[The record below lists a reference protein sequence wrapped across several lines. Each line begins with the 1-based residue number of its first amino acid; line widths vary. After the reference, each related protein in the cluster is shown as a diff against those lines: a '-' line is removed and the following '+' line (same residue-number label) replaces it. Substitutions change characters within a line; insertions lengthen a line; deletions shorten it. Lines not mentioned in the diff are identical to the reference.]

1 MDWPLRVG
9 VGVGDLFGMGHE
21 PDEVIGEVRRAAA
34 DGFDRAW
41 LAQIPY
47 RSDALTLIA
56 VAGREVPG
64 IELGTA
70 VVPLPPRHPAVL
82 AQQALTVQAA
92 IGGRLVLGVG
102 LSHRLVIEGFYGL
115 SYATPATQTREYVA
129 VLTALLNGRADGMTM
144 DVPGVKAPPPV
155 LLGALGPRMVE
166 IAGSLVDGAITWM
179 TGAPGLSTHV
189 AAPLR
194 RAASAAGRPEPEIVV
209 GLPVCVTG
217 DEADARRRIAER
229 FRGYGTIPAYRMMLD
244 RQGLAGAEDVA
255 LIGSEAVV
263 GDAIAALAAAG
274 ATELL
279 AIVYGTPD
287 ERERTRALL
296 GAVTSP

>member
-70 VVPLPPRHPAVL
+70 VVPVPPRHPAVL

-102 LSHRLVIEGFYGL
+102 ISHRLVIEGFYGL
-115 SYATPATQTREYVA
+115 SYATPATQMREYVA
-129 VLTALLNGRADGMTM
+129 VLTASLNGQAAGMTM

-155 LLGALGPRMVE
+155 LLGALGPRMLE
-166 IAGSLVDGAITWM
+166 IAGSLGDGTITWM
-179 TGAPGLSTHV
+179 TGAKGLSTHI
-189 AAPLR
+189 APRLHQ
-194 RAASAAGRPEPEIVV
+194 AASAAGRPDPEIVV

-217 DEADARRRIAER
+217 DVADARRRIAER
-229 FRGYGTIPAYRMMLD
+229 FRGYGTIPSYRTMLD
-244 RQGLAGAEDVA
+244 RQGLAGPEDVA
-255 LIGSEAVV
+255 LVGSEAAV
-263 GDAIAALAAAG
+263 GDSIAALAGAG

-279 AIVYGTPD
+279 AIVYGTPE

-296 GAVTSP
+296 GGVTSP